1 MLEDA
6 PYTHLATLQR
16 QEPISWID
24 SLGLWVVS
32 RHADVREILLDHDRF
47 GTGAPTS
54 PVRMTFG
61 TQMLSVDGDL
71 HSRYRQAAQSA
82 FRPATLKA
90 RLELAIRAAARGLI
104 DEWRAVPRVDLRR
117 CFAARLPVSTML
129 ALAGLPAAAE
139 APMRD
144 WYEIFAT
151 ALASYQPTAALR
163 AQAAQAVSEL
173 HTYLQDAIRKVRA
186 EDPGNL
192 LQDLVMATGAD
203 RLSDEE
209 ICRNL
214 SIIFFGGISTVEAVI
229 LNTLW
234 ALAQNPALYERVSAE
249 PALIARAVDESIRWL
264 SPVQSATRKVLVD
277 CEFHG
282 TAFRAGEVV
291 NCMLGA
297 ANRDPA
303 VFVHPDRYDI
313 DRPDLSR
320 HLAFATG
327 GHACLGFQ
335 LARMEARIALEEL
348 LVGLPGLQVDLATSS
363 APRGAE
369 FHQCD
374 SLTVVL
380 NTAPP

>member
-1 MLEDA
+1 MTHEPPDSIVLAARRRQFPLGASVSLAMLEDA

-214 SIIFFGGISTVEAVI
+214 SIIFFGGISTI
-229 LNTLW
+229 RCGRWPRIPPSTNGS
-234 ALAQNPALYERVSAE
+234 AQNPRSSHVRSTNPYAGSVRSNPPPGRCSSTASFTAPRFVPERWS
-249 PALIARAVDESIRWL
+249 
-264 SPVQSATRKVLVD
+264 
-277 CEFHG
+277 
-282 TAFRAGEVV
+282 TA
-291 NCMLGA
+291 C
-297 ANRDPA
+297 
-303 VFVHPDRYDI
+303 
-313 DRPDLSR
+313 
-320 HLAFATG
+320 
-327 GHACLGFQ
+327 
-335 LARMEARIALEEL
+335 
-348 LVGLPGLQVDLATSS
+348 S
-363 APRGAE
+363 APPIATLLSSCIR
-369 FHQCD
+369 
-374 SLTVVL
+374 TVMTL
-380 NTAPP
+380 TAPISAGT